1 MGEICSL
8 QRLKIWYRKAQR
20 PIEHPEDVFKGLA
33 IPIPHQIAMA
43 SASTRSL
50 ISGLRLRRRTRSTL
64 W

>member
-1 MGEICSL
+1 MGEIGSL

-43 SASTRSL
+43 SAST
-50 ISGLRLRRRTRSTL
+50 L

>member
-20 PIEHPEDVFKGLA
+20 PIEHREDVFKGLA

-43 SASTRSL
+43 SAST
-50 ISGLRLRRRTRSTL
+50 L